1 MAKNT
6 EDVLKHIDSKLNIFP
21 FVLSFFFFLCII
33 ILTFHMVKISLK
45 YCMIGS

>member
-1 MAKNT
+1 VAKNS
-6 EDVLKHIDSKLNIFP
+6 EDVLKHIDSKLYIFP
-21 FVLSFFFFLCII
+21 FLLSFFFSWSII